1 MADETR
7 SNPGLV
13 RKIQLSAIALGA
25 IAMLIVIFQNTAPVE
40 TKILLLSV
48 EMPRALLLFVTLVIG
63 FALGVLTSLSVV
75 RKGKAAA

>member
-1 MADETR
+1 MTDGTR

-13 RKIQLSAIALGA
+13 RKIQLGAIVLGA
-25 IAMLIVIFQNTAPVE
+25 IAMLIVIIQNTAPVE

-63 FALGVLTSLSVV
+63 FALGLLTSLAMS
-75 RKGKAAA
+75 RKGKGD